1 MRTFKIIDASIIDVL
16 IIDKVGSESILECIP
31 DNLLIK
37 VLDVREN
44 IPYIFSFA
52 FFLTLITTV
61 FRYGITSKS
70 LIYALV
76 EHLKPRVVITFIDN
90 MRIMGD
96 LNGIF
101 PKKTIISVQ
110 NGARFD
116 NKGSFG
122 NALSNHGWNSSSKL
136 PVYFGFGDYEL
147 DLMKKKQ
154 ATVEEYYAVGSLNFG
169 LFLSKHSDKNLSNSN
184 TLCFVSQYRYT
195 VVNSCQQTD
204 VKLTDLTRNVY
215 GQIVEY
221 TSANKYKLCVAMV
234 HEVSEDNYINEL
246 NFYKSIMNSDRV
258 DFLPNNRLEY
268 SSYKASIKSEVVI
281 TMDSTLGF
289 EMFGYGKK
297 TLFCSSIDPVFAKNR
312 GVDENFKKMPN
323 LVKLQRTLSSQLT
336 ELMSIDNSQY
346 NEIVSDAREYY
357 MKCCRPYPHEII
369 SEFISRIIKGK

>member
-16 IIDKVGSESILECIP
+16 IIDKVGSEVILECIP

-52 FFLTLITTV
+52 FFLTLVTTV
-61 FRYGITSKS
+61 FRFGITSKW
-70 LIYALV
+70 LISALV
-76 EHLKPRVVITFIDN
+76 ENLKPGVVITYIDN
-90 MRIMGD
+90 MRLMGD
-96 LNGIF
+96 LKVIF

-110 NGARFD
+110 NGVRFN
-116 NKGSFG
+116 NK
-122 NALSNHGWNSSSKL
+122 LSNGGWNSSFKL
-136 PVYFGFGDYEL
+136 PIYFGFGDYEL

-154 ATVEEYYAVGSLNFG
+154 AKVEEYYAVGSLKFG
-169 LFLSKHSDKNLSNSN
+169 LFLSKYSDKNLSNSN
-184 TLCFVSQYRYT
+184 TLCFVSQYRYS
-195 VVNSCQQTD
+195 VANSSQQPD
-204 VKLTDLTRNVY
+204 VKFTDLARNVY

-234 HEVSEDNYINEL
+234 NNVGEDNYVNEL
-246 NFYKSIMNSDRV
+246 NFYKSIVNSDRV
-258 DFLPNNRLEY
+258 EFLPNNTLEY

-281 TMDSTLGF
+281 TMDSSLGF

-323 LVKLQRTLSSQLT
+323 LVKLQRSLSSQLT

-346 NEIVSDAREYY
+346 NEIVRDAREYY

-369 SEFISRIIKGK
+369 SEFISRIIKVF

>member
-1 MRTFKIIDASIIDVL
+1 MKTFKIIDASIIDVL
-16 IIDKVGSESILECIP
+16 IIDKVGSEFILECIP
-31 DNLLIK
+31 DNHLIK

-61 FRYGITSKS
+61 FRFGITPKW
-70 LIYALV
+70 LISAIV
-76 EHLKPRVVITFIDN
+76 ENLNPRVVITYIDN
-90 MRIMGD
+90 ISIMGD
-96 LNGIF
+96 LKDIF

-110 NGARFD
+110 NGVRAN
-116 NKGSFG
+116 NK
-122 NALSNHGWNSSSKL
+122 LSTGGWNSNYKL
-136 PVYFGFGDYEL
+136 PVYFGYGDYEL

-154 ATVEEYYAVGSLNFG
+154 ATVEEYYAVGSLKFG
-169 LFLSKHSDKNLSNSN
+169 LFLSEYNDKNLSNSD
-184 TLCFVSQYRYT
+184 TLCFVSQYRYAI
-195 VVNSCQQTD
+195 VNSSQQSD
-204 VKLTDLTRNVY
+204 IKFTDLVRNVY

-221 TSANKYKLCVAMV
+221 ISANKYKLCVAMV
-234 HEVSEDNYINEL
+234 HNAGEDNYVNEL
-246 NFYKSIMNSDRV
+246 NFYKSIVNSDRV
-258 DFLPNNRLEY
+258 EFLPNNRLEY

-281 TMDSTLGF
+281 TMDSALGF

-323 LVKLQRTLSSQLT
+323 LVKLQRSLSSQLT

-369 SEFISRIIKGK
+369 SSYILNVVTGDVCE